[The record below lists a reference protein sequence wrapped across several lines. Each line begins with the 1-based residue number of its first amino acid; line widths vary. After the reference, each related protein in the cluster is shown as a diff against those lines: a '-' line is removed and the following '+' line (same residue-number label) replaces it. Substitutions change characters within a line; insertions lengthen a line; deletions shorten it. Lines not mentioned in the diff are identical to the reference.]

1 MDGEA
6 NGTLDPSCGASEPP
20 YSEELLRSL
29 DLPGRF
35 LFATL
40 TLMTLIAIL
49 VFIEEA
55 VYIYRKIPSSKRS
68 IIIWINAAAPVIS
81 TTSCIGMWIPRSTM
95 FTDFTAGIFFAIVIH
110 KFLMMMIKEC
120 GGQKLLLR
128 RFEKSHF
135 TISTGPCCCCCLCL
149 PRVPITRQTL
159 FWLKVGTFQF
169 AVFRPV
175 LVFLSIVLWSN
186 DNYLLDNLSPKEP
199 ALWINI
205 FMGVLTLTALWA
217 VGIVFRKVR
226 TLLTCKNIIP
236 KFALYQFIV
245 VLNHLQTVIIRMLAT
260 QRIIPCAP
268 PLSSTARASYIAQQL
283 LIMEMFLITVISR
296 VIYRRKYHDLEP
308 LECTDEEARDKKQTS
323 KIILNGA
330 VVEDGLPKFCNK
342 PSCSAVAGSSAQE
355 SVYSCTTNSHC
366 PCQNNF

>member
-1 MDGEA
+1 MEGEA
-6 NGTLDPSCGASEPP
+6 NGTLHPACGSSEPP

-81 TTSCIGMWIPRSTM
+81 TTSCIGMWVPRSTM

-120 GGQKLLLR
+120 GGQKVLLR
-128 RFEKSHF
+128 RFENGHF
-135 TISTGPCCCCCLCL
+135 TITTGPCCCCCLCL

-159 FWLKVGTFQF
+159 FWLKLGTFQF

-175 LVFLSIVLWSN
+175 LVFLSIVLWTN
-186 DNYLLDNLSPKEP
+186 GNYVLYNVSPKGP
-199 ALWINI
+199 ALWISCFI
-205 FMGVLTLTALWA
+205 GALTLCALWA
-217 VGIVFRKVR
+217 VGIMFRKVR
-226 TLLTCKNIIP
+226 ILLKCKNIIP

-245 VLNHLQTVIIRMLAT
+245 ILNHLQTTIINIFAT
-260 QRIIPCAP
+260 QKIIPCAP
-268 PLSSTARASYIAQQL
+268 PLSSTARGSYIAQQL

-296 VIYRRKYHDLEP
+296 VFYRRKYHDLEP
-308 LECTDEEARDKKQTS
+308 PECMAEEPGDKKQS
-323 KIILNGA
+323 PEVILNGA
-330 VVEDGLPKFCNK
+330 AVQDALPK
-342 PSCSAVAGSSAQE
+342 V
-355 SVYSCTTNSHC
+355 
-366 PCQNNF
+366 